1 MNNYFDLK
9 RFRQLFNKHTSEHFS
24 AYSMAMLALF
34 GMMLSVVLFF
44 SPTQNRGVLNVNF
57 QRDIF
62 LIFLWVSGS
71 IFTSNV
77 FADLG
82 DKRKASSTLM
92 LPASHFEKFLINW
105 IYSYLIFQI
114 VYIGIFYLVIFI
126 TSSLGN
132 FQGKGFEIYDLRL
145 DVRATCWIFLFY
157 MVIHA
162 ISFTGS
168 VYFNKLH
175 FVKTTLAFFGIF
187 MLITLFNEP
196 VLELILGRD
205 VGAPM
210 PFFRVVFEEGNDIY
224 RLDVRRMQR
233 FLLMIVPV
241 AISAILWATTYFRLG
256 EKEI

>member
-1 MNNYFDLK
+1 MNTHFDLK
-9 RFRQLFNKHTSEHFS
+9 RFKLLFNKHTSEHFG

-34 GMMLSVVLFF
+34 GMMLSIVLFF
-44 SPTQNRGVLNVNF
+44 SLTQKSSFLNVNF

-62 LIFLWVSGS
+62 YLFLWISGS

-92 LPASHFEKFLINW
+92 LPGSHFEKFLINW

-114 VYIGIFYLVIFI
+114 VYIAIFYVVIFI
-126 TSSLGN
+126 ASSLGK
-132 FQGKGFEIYDLRL
+132 FQGKGFEIYDLGL
-145 DVRATCWIFLFY
+145 DVRATCWIFLFF

-168 VYFNKLH
+168 IYFNKLH
-175 FVKTTLAFFGIF
+175 LVKTTLAFFGIF
-187 MLITLFNEP
+187 MLFVLINEP
-196 VLELILGRD
+196 VMELILGRD
-205 VGAPM
+205 VGAPI
-210 PFFRVVFEEGNDIY
+210 PFFRVVLEEKDDIY
-224 RLDVRRMQR
+224 RLDVRRIQR
-233 FLLMIVPV
+233 LLIMIVPV
-241 AISAILWATTYFRLG
+241 AIAAILWTASYFRLG